1 MYNQILSINLKIADR
16 EYPMQV
22 EMQEEEKLRIVAKAI
37 NEKIKDYKN
46 EFNIQDKQDLLA
58 MLAIDLM
65 MSKLAVETEME
76 ELKKVFLAK
85 ISNINHTIDTI
96 I

>member
-22 EMQEEEKLRIVAKAI
+22 EAQEEERLRNVAKAI
-37 NEKIKDYKN
+37 NEKIRDYKT
-46 EFNIQDKQDLLA
+46 EFSIQDKQDLLA

-65 MSKLAVETEME
+65 MSKIAVEVEME
-76 ELKKVFLAK
+76 ELKNVFLTK
-85 ISNINHTIDTI
+85 ISHINHTIDTI

>member
-22 EMQEEEKLRIVAKAI
+22 EAQEEERLRNVAKAI
-37 NEKIKDYKN
+37 NEKIRDYKT
-46 EFNIQDKQDLLA
+46 EFSIQDKQDLLA

-65 MSKLAVETEME
+65 MSKIAVEIEME
-76 ELKKVFLAK
+76 ELKNVFLAK